1 MYEQVFHAK
10 DTASFAKEEQTMAV
24 HAVTLELPDEVY
36 QRARRVAQTT
46 RRPLEEVMLAWIRPP
61 AQVKLP
67 ELEHLP
73 NEELLRAARATPP
86 PEHTHRLQELLATQR
101 QRSLSEDEQREAV
114 ELVEHE
120 DFVTLRKARA
130 LFLLKQRGILPDEL
144 LLNP

>member
-36 QRARRVAQTT
+36 QRAQRVAQAT
-46 RRPLEEVMLAWIRPP
+46 RRPLEEVVLEWIRPP
-61 AQVKLP
+61 VQVKLP

-73 NEELLRAARATPP
+73 NEELLRAARATLP
-86 PEHTHRLQELLATQR
+86 PEHTQRLQELLAAQQ

-114 ELVEHE
+114 ELVEQE

-144 LLNP
+144 LLDP

>member
-1 MYEQVFHAK
+1 MYEQYCHAMG
-10 DTASFAKEEQTMAV
+10 TASFAKEEQTMAV

-36 QRARRVAQTT
+36 QRAQRVAQAT
-46 RRPLEEVMLAWIRPP
+46 RRPLEEVVIEWIRPP
-61 AQVKLP
+61 VQVKLP

-73 NEELLRAARATPP
+73 NDELLRAARATLP
-86 PEHTHRLQELLATQR
+86 PEHTQRLQELLAAQQ

-114 ELVEHE
+114 ELVEQE

-144 LLNP
+144 LLDP

>member
-1 MYEQVFHAK
+1 MCEQIFHAK
-10 DTASFAKEEQTMAV
+10 DTASFVKEEQTMAV

-36 QRARRVAQTT
+36 QRAQRVAQATQ
-46 RRPLEEVMLAWIRPP
+46 RPLEEVVIEWIRPP
-61 AQVKLP
+61 VQVKLP

-73 NEELLRAARATPP
+73 NDELLRVARTTLP
-86 PEHTHRLQELLATQR
+86 PEHTQRLQELLAAQQ

-114 ELVEHE
+114 ELVEQE

-144 LLNP
+144 LLDP

>member
-1 MYEQVFHAK
+1 MCEQVFHAK
-10 DTASFAKEEQTMAV
+10 DTASFVKEEQTMAV

-36 QRARRVAQTT
+36 QRAQRVAQAT
-46 RRPLEEVMLAWIRPP
+46 RRPLEEVVIEWIRPP
-61 AQVKLP
+61 VQVKLP

-73 NEELLRAARATPP
+73 NDELLRVARTTLP
-86 PEHTHRLQELLATQR
+86 PEHTQRLQELLAAQQ

-114 ELVEHE
+114 ELVEQE

-144 LLNP
+144 LLDP

>member
-1 MYEQVFHAK
+1 
-10 DTASFAKEEQTMAV
+10 MAV

-36 QRARRVAQTT
+36 QRAQRVAQAT
-46 RRPLEEVMLAWIRPP
+46 RRPLEEVVIEWIRPP
-61 AQVKLP
+61 VQVKLP

-73 NEELLRAARATPP
+73 NEELLRAAQVTLPP
-86 PEHTHRLQELLATQR
+86 DHTQRLQELLAAQQ

-114 ELVEHE
+114 ELVEQE

-144 LLNP
+144 LLDP

>member
-1 MYEQVFHAK
+1 
-10 DTASFAKEEQTMAV
+10 MAV

-46 RRPLEEVMLAWIRPP
+46 RRPLEEVVLEWIRPP
-61 AQVKLP
+61 VHVKLP

-73 NEELLRAARATPP
+73 NEELLRAARATLP
-86 PEHTHRLQELLATQR
+86 PEHTQRLQELLAAQQ
-101 QRSLSEDEQREAV
+101 QRSLSEEEQREAV
-114 ELVEHE
+114 ELVEQE

-144 LLNP
+144 LLDP